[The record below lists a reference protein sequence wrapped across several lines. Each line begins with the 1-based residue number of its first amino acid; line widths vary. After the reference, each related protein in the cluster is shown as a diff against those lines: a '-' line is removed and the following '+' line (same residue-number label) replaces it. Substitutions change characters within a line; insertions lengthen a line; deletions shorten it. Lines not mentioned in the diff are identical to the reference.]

1 MCLHV
6 KEKEALVAEK
16 DIICYKVLEEYNGNF
31 ITPYQGTPVSKKA
44 LSGKVSFKARGRVM
58 FKAAIWKTEVA
69 ERGYVNTMDKGCIH
83 TFAKMDVAKFY
94 AERNKQCKRV
104 FECIIPAGTKYYE
117 GYFDGWSDRVSY
129 ASKEIIFKKQ
139 IY

>member
-6 KEKEALVAEK
+6 KEKEALIAEK
-16 DIICYKVLEEYNGNF
+16 DIICYKVLVEEDNGKY
-31 ITPYQGTPVSKKA
+31 ITPFQSTPVSKKA
-44 LSGKVSFKARGRVM
+44 LSGEVSFKAHGRVM
-58 FKAAIWKTEVA
+58 FTPVYWNSEVS
-69 ERGYVNTMDKGCIH
+69 ERGYVKKMDEGCIH
-83 TFAKMDVAKFY
+83 TFAKMDAAKIF
-94 AERNKQCKRV
+94 AERHKRRKI

-117 GYFDGWSDRVSY
+117 GYFDGWSNRVSY

>member
-6 KEKEALVAEK
+6 KEKKTLVAEK
-16 DIICYKVLEEYNGNF
+16 DIICYKVLEKEDNGEF
-31 ITPYQGTPVSKKA
+31 ITPFQRTLVSKKA
-44 LSGKVSFKARGRVM
+44 LLGEVSFKAHGRVR
-58 FKAAIWKTEVA
+58 FTPTYWYTEVS
-69 ERGYVNTMDKGCIH
+69 ERGYIERMDEGCIH
-83 TFAKMDVAKFY
+83 TFAKMNVAKLY
-94 AERNKQCKRV
+94 AKVNKGRKV

-139 IY
+139 ID